1 MTNSSVYASI
11 IQKHNHLGKEKIRC
25 HIVLRAL
32 SWLKINNSE
41 YADVVT
47 EKTNLDWM
55 KGQQECSIDTVKYEI
70 KRSQT
75 TLSN

>member
-11 IQKHNHLGKEKIRC
+11 IKKHNHLGKEKIR
-25 HIVLRAL
+25 LRAL

-55 KGQQECSIDTVKYEI
+55 KRQQECSIDTVKYEI

-75 TLSN
+75 TVSN